1 MDGLKAQSEKST
13 SLSPSCDPTPLPGSS
28 TLTRRA
34 STGSDL
40 GHGGQR
46 REEGGRIQDSP
57 TSLNSEMSFD
67 DPSLQNTFRS
77 DVVATGGGGGG
88 GGREQVEARSNTLG
102 LNLGPVPFP
111 SPASPPTNSTNQI
124 QLDEVAGLPEAVQD
138 ILELE
143 SEVESLKVKLANQAE
158 LFKVKEHELASALET
173 SRTQE
178 KKIKEEKN
186 GLSEKIKELEEK
198 VQSLESAKIQKKT
211 SFEST
216 MEKVGQEQKVAQ
228 LERQVIELTKRLE
241 VRPENVRSKF
251 SKGNYSRSEML
262 EMQGSKLAKLSEKN
276 VERDQILPREIS
288 ASEACREVSLAFNFS
303 SLSST
308 DSLFWG

>member
-67 DPSLQNTFRS
+67 DPSLQRTFRS
-77 DVVATGGGGGG
+77 DVVASGGAG
-88 GGREQVEARSNTLG
+88 EQVEARSNTLG

-111 SPASPPTNSTNQI
+111 SPASPPTNSTNQM

-158 LFKVKEHELASALET
+158 LFKVKERELASALET
-173 SRTQE
+173 SRTHE
-178 KKIKEEKN
+178 EKIKEEKN

-198 VQSLESAKIQKKT
+198 VKSLESAKIQKKT

-216 MEKVGQEQKVAQ
+216 MEKVGQEQKMAQ

-241 VRPENVRSKF
+241 IRPENVRSKF
-251 SKGNYSRSEML
+251 AKGNYSRNEML

-288 ASEACREVSLAFNFS
+288 ASEACKEVSSRFQIF
-303 SLSST
+303 LSFV
-308 DSLFWG
+308 D

>member
-67 DPSLQNTFRS
+67 DPSLQRTFRS
-77 DVVATGGGGGG
+77 DVVASGGAG
-88 GGREQVEARSNTLG
+88 EQVEARSNTLG

-111 SPASPPTNSTNQI
+111 APASPPTNSTNQM

-158 LFKVKEHELASALET
+158 LFKVKERELASALET
-173 SRTQE
+173 SRTHE
-178 KKIKEEKN
+178 EKIKEEKN

-198 VQSLESAKIQKKT
+198 VKSLESAKIQKKT

-216 MEKVGQEQKVAQ
+216 MEKVGQEQKMAQ

-241 VRPENVRSKF
+241 IRPENVRSKF
-251 SKGNYSRSEML
+251 AKGNYSRSEML

-288 ASEACREVSLAFNFS
+288 ASEACREVSSRFRLF
-303 SLSST
+303 LSFV
-308 DSLFWG
+308 D

>member
-67 DPSLQNTFRS
+67 DPSLQRTFRS
-77 DVVATGGGGGG
+77 DVVASGGAG
-88 GGREQVEARSNTLG
+88 EQVEARSNTLG

-111 SPASPPTNSTNQI
+111 SPASPPTNSTNQM

-158 LFKVKEHELASALET
+158 LFKVKERELASALET
-173 SRTQE
+173 SRTHE
-178 KKIKEEKN
+178 EKIKEEKN

-198 VQSLESAKIQKKT
+198 VKSLESAKIQKKT

-216 MEKVGQEQKVAQ
+216 MEKVGQEQKMAQ

-241 VRPENVRSKF
+241 IRPENVRSKF
-251 SKGNYSRSEML
+251 AKGNYSRNEML
-262 EMQGSKLAKLSEKN
+262 EMQRSKLAKLSEEN

>member
-77 DVVATGGGGGG
+77 DVVASGGAG
-88 GGREQVEARSNTLG
+88 EQVEARSNTLG

-111 SPASPPTNSTNQI
+111 SPASPPTNSTNQM

-158 LFKVKEHELASALET
+158 LFKVKERELASALET
-173 SRTQE
+173 SRTHE
-178 KKIKEEKN
+178 EKIKEEKN

-198 VQSLESAKIQKKT
+198 VKSLESAKIQKKT

-216 MEKVGQEQKVAQ
+216 MEKVGQEQKMAQ

-241 VRPENVRSKF
+241 IRPENVRSKF
-251 SKGNYSRSEML
+251 AKGNYSRNEML

-288 ASEACREVSLAFNFS
+288 ASEACKEVSSRFQIF
-303 SLSST
+303 LSFV
-308 DSLFWG
+308 D